1 MQNYYLQGGFADGPK
16 VLAQIGITGSTMR
29 INLPYCC
36 FDGSGVMLA
45 AYALLHDCIDEV
57 LQLTEL
63 SLLIKTYKHLF
74 YYTTY

>member
-57 LQLTEL
+57 NQLCCSNLL
-63 SLLIKTYKHLF
+63 SCPY
-74 YYTTY
+74 